1 MTNTPPP
8 TNAQGTPP
16 SPISTQPADLNM
28 SAHLSPTPRSPLPG
42 PAPLS
47 RAFKCGLAIIT
58 LLPVG
63 TLARLELLPF
73 RVILLFGVAS
83 VDHNIEDRNI
93 AFSFMFLIT
102 LVLWGFSWLEFGYLS
117 TGGGAVLG
125 VLAFYLAAL
134 HRRRIEDLGMFGAPL
149 LQIVSFY
156 RQILLSWTNVVCRN
170 TPTPP
175 LPYPPPYL
183 EKPSA

>member
-1 MTNTPPP
+1 MKNRAEQVRQRLHVTLSVRSMTVTNINILVRPLPSTMANTPPP
-8 TNAQGTPP
+8 TNAQGTLP
-16 SPISTQPADLNM
+16 SPISTQHAEVS
-28 SAHLSPTPRSPLPG
+28 SATLSPVSQSPPPE

-102 LVLWGFSWLEFGYLS
+102 LALWGCRS
-117 TGGGAVLG
+117 
-125 VLAFYLAAL
+125 
-134 HRRRIEDLGMFGAPL
+134 HL
-149 LQIVSFY
+149 LVRF
-156 RQILLSWTNVVCRN
+156 
-170 TPTPP
+170 
-175 LPYPPPYL
+175 LPA
-183 EKPSA
+183 E